1 MIENYF
7 DMEVEEGKIKEEK
20 KVVDGLKCIEELE
33 NFIDFAFGK
42 INFVDEVVIDDFDKE
57 VNFKIKCKSKEN
69 SLN

>member
-20 KVVDGLKCIEELE
+20 KLVDGLKCIEELE
-33 NFIDFAFGK
+33 NFIDFVFGK

-57 VNFKIKCKSKEN
+57 VNFNIKCKSKEN
-69 SLN
+69 SFN

>member
-20 KVVDGLKCIEELE
+20 KLVDGLKCIEELE
-33 NFIDFAFGK
+33 NFIDFVFGK
-42 INFVDEVVIDDFDKE
+42 INCVDEVVIDDFDKE
-57 VNFKIKCKSKEN
+57 VNFNIKCKLKEN

>member
-1 MIENYF
+1 
-7 DMEVEEGKIKEEK
+7 MEVEEGKIKEEK

-33 NFIDFAFGK
+33 NSIDFVFGK

-57 VNFKIKCKSKEN
+57 VNFNIKCKLKEN